1 MLPPSPPPGSALLF
15 PAARGRRRV
24 IPFSDGAT
32 LGVGERRR
40 PLTADPTHAE
50 KVARDDAHLR
60 SLGIK
65 PELRRTLGFLSNFA
79 VAFSYISVS
88 TGTFTNQAVAFG
100 VGGPAIFWAWPL
112 VILGQTFVALNF
124 AELSSHFPVAGSI
137 YQWSKRLSNKTLGWF
152 TGWIYFWAGVV
163 TVTAV
168 AATVPL
174 VLSTIQGWDL
184 ASPSPIGFLNMWQFV
199 GLAALLTTTLIN
211 IEGVRLLALLNNIGV
226 AAEILGMVVFALVLL
241 IFANHQSPAILFD
254 TSYTKDLAGGNYFAV
269 FLVGMFMALF
279 VVYGFDTAGTFG
291 EETVDAS
298 RQAPRGVLSAIWL
311 SGIVGAVFLLAVTL
325 SFRDIHKVIETGQA
339 AGFPIAD
346 TIKENLTFNLGFGTL
361 GDLYLFMILVAVYVC
376 TLAIQGATTRLM
388 FSMGRDRRLPFGAAW
403 GSVNPTF
410 RTPANAAIA
419 VGVLGALPLIL
430 MGATASI
437 YLAIAATGM
446 IYLSYILCNLGV
458 LIARTKGWPHRGA
471 WFSLGSWGTIINILA
486 LVWGTAMVINIGI
499 WTSPIFGDFGNELRN
514 LWSNPF
520 INTFLAFGTNAD
532 GKPNIL
538 TGLPAWPVFE
548 TLVGLVVIVGLI
560 YYLVAQ
566 RGREDRVEPD
576 VATGE
581 AVIA

>member
-1 MLPPSPPPGSALLF
+1 
-15 PAARGRRRV
+15 
-24 IPFSDGAT
+24 
-32 LGVGERRR
+32 
-40 PLTADPTHAE
+40 LTADSTRADQ
-50 KVARDDAHLR
+50 VARDDAHLR

-174 VLSTIQGWDL
+174 VLSTIMNFDL
-184 ASPSPIGFLNMWQFV
+184 ASASPIPFLDMWQFV

-226 AAEILGMVVFALVLL
+226 AAEIFGMVVFALILL
-241 IFANHQSPAILFD
+241 FFANHQSPAILFD
-254 TSYTKDLAGGNYFAV
+254 TSYTANLAPGAGYLPI

-311 SGIVGAVFLLAVTL
+311 SGLVGAIFLLAVTL
-325 SFRDIHKVIETGQA
+325 SFRDVAKTVATGQA
-339 AGFPIAD
+339 FGFPIAD
-346 TIKENLTFNLGFGTL
+346 TIKENLTFSFGFTDMGQ
-361 GDLYLFMILVAVYVC
+361 LYLIMILVAVYVC
-376 TLAIQGATTRLM
+376 TLAIQGATVRLM
-388 FSMGRDRRLPFGAAW
+388 FSMGRDRRLPFGGAW

-419 VGVLGALPLIL
+419 VGILGALPLVV
-430 MGATASI
+430 MGAGASI

-446 IYLSYILCNLGV
+446 IYLSYFLCNLGV
-458 LIARTKGWPHRGA
+458 FVARTRGWPHKGA
-471 WFSLGSWGTIINILA
+471 WFSLGSWGTVLNILA
-486 LVWGTAMVINIGI
+486 LIWGGVMVINIGI
-499 WTSPIFGDFGNELRN
+499 WTSPIFGVFGNDLRN
-514 LWSNPF
+514 TWSNPF
-520 INTFLAFGTNAD
+520 INTFLAFGKTAD
-532 GKPNIL
+532 GKANVL

-548 TLVGLVVIVGLI
+548 TLVGLVVVVGLI
-560 YYLVAQ
+560 YYLAVQ
-566 RGREDRVEPD
+566 RGREDRVEAD
-576 VATGE
+576 LATGE

>member
-1 MLPPSPPPGSALLF
+1 
-15 PAARGRRRV
+15 
-24 IPFSDGAT
+24 
-32 LGVGERRR
+32 
-40 PLTADPTHAE
+40 LTADPMQADQ
-50 KVARDDAHLR
+50 VARDDAHLR

-174 VLSTIQGWDL
+174 VLSSIMGFDL
-184 ASPSPIGFLNMWQFV
+184 ASDSPLGFLDMWQFV
-199 GLAALLTTTLIN
+199 GLTALLITTLIN

-226 AAEILGMVVFALVLL
+226 AAEILGMVVFALILL
-241 IFANHQSPAILFD
+241 FFANHQSPAILFD
-254 TSYTKDLAGGNYFAV
+254 TSYTNDLAGDGYLPV

-311 SGIVGAVFLLAVTL
+311 SGIVGAIFLLAVTL
-325 SFRDIHKVIETGQA
+325 SFRDVGAAVKLGQEF
-339 AGFPIAD
+339 GFPIAE
-346 TIKENLTFNLGFGTL
+346 TIKQNLTFSLGFTNV
-361 GDLYLFMILVAVYVC
+361 GDLYLVMILVAVFVC

-388 FSMGRDRRLPFGAAW
+388 FSMGRDRRLPFGGAW
-403 GSVNPTF
+403 GRVNPTF

-419 VGVLGALPLIL
+419 VGVLGAIPLIL

-458 LIARTKGWPHRGA
+458 FMARRKGWPHRGA
-471 WFSLGSWGTIINILA
+471 FFSLGSWGTTINVLA

-499 WTSPIFGDFGNELRN
+499 WTSPIFGVFGNDLRN
-514 LWSNPF
+514 TWSNPF
-520 INTFLAFGTNAD
+520 INTFLAFGKKAD
-532 GKPNIL
+532 GSANIL
-538 TGLPAWPVFE
+538 EGLPAWPVFE
-548 TLVGLVVIVGLI
+548 TLVLTVVIIGAI
-560 YYLVAQ
+560 YYFAVQ
-566 RGREDRVEPD
+566 RTREDRVEPD
-576 VATGE
+576 LATGE
-581 AVIA
+581 AIIA

>member
-1 MLPPSPPPGSALLF
+1 
-15 PAARGRRRV
+15 
-24 IPFSDGAT
+24 
-32 LGVGERRR
+32 
-40 PLTADPTHAE
+40 LTADPTHADQ
-50 KVARDDAHLR
+50 VARDDAHLR

-100 VGGPAIFWAWPL
+100 VGGPPIFWAWPL

-137 YQWSKRLSNKTLGWF
+137 YQWSKRLSHKTLGWF

-163 TVTAV
+163 TVSAV

-184 ASPSPIGFLNMWQFV
+184 NSASPLGFLDMWQFV
-199 GLAALLTTTLIN
+199 GLTALLTTTLIN
-211 IEGVRLLALLNNIGV
+211 VIGVRLLATVNNIGV
-226 AAEILGMVVFALVLL
+226 LAEILGMVVFALVLL
-241 IFANHQSPAILFD
+241 FFANHQSPAILFD
-254 TSYTKDLAGGNYFAV
+254 TSHTSGLANGNYFAV

-298 RQAPRGVLSAIWL
+298 RHAPRGVLSAIWL
-311 SGIVGAVFLLAVTL
+311 SGLVGAIFLLAVTL
-325 SFRDIHKVIETGQA
+325 SFKDVDASVKLGQA
-339 AGFPIAD
+339 FGFPIAD
-346 TIKENLTFNLGFGTL
+346 TIKSNLTFSLGFGTL
-361 GDLYLFMILVAVYVC
+361 GDLYLVVILIAVYVC
-376 TLAIQGATTRLM
+376 TLAIQGATVRLM
-388 FSMGRDRRLPFGAAW
+388 FSMGRDRRLPFGGAW
-403 GSVNPTF
+403 GQVSSTF

-419 VGVLGALPLIL
+419 VGVLGALPLAV
-430 MGATASI
+430 MSGNGSI

-446 IYLSYILCNLGV
+446 IYLSYILCNFGV
-458 LIARTKGWPHRGA
+458 LIARTRGWPHRGA

-499 WTSPIFGDFGNELRN
+499 WTSPIFGDFGNDLRN
-514 LWSNPF
+514 TWSNPF
-520 INTFLAFGTNAD
+520 INTFVAIGKNAE
-532 GKPNIL
+532 GKPNVL

-548 TLVGLVVIVGLI
+548 TLVIGVILVGLV

-566 RGREDRVEPD
+566 RGREDRVEAD

>member
-1 MLPPSPPPGSALLF
+1 M
-15 PAARGRRRV
+15 
-24 IPFSDGAT
+24 
-32 LGVGERRR
+32 
-40 PLTADPTHAE
+40 TADPMHADQ
-50 KVARDDAHLR
+50 VARDDAHLR

-184 ASPSPIGFLNMWQFV
+184 NSASPIGFLNMWQFV
-199 GLAALLTTTLIN
+199 GLLALLTTTLIN

-226 AAEILGMVVFALVLL
+226 AAEILGMVVFALILL
-241 IFANHQSPAILFD
+241 LFANHQSPSVLFETP
-254 TSYTKDLAGGNYFAV
+254 TSGLAGGNYFAV

-311 SGIVGAVFLLAVTL
+311 SGAVGAIFLLAVTL
-325 SFRDIHKVIETGQA
+325 SFRDVNKAIATGQA

-346 TIKENLTFNLGFGTL
+346 TIKENLTFAFPGGFTL
-361 GDLYLFMILVAVYVC
+361 GDLYLVMILVAVYVC
-376 TLAIQGATTRLM
+376 TLAIQGATVRLM
-388 FSMGRDRRLPFGAAW
+388 FSMGRDRRLPWGGAW

-446 IYLSYILCNLGV
+446 IYISYFLCNLGV
-458 LIARTKGWPHRGA
+458 LMARTRGWPHKGA
-471 WFSLGSWGTIINILA
+471 WFNLGAWGTILNILA
-486 LVWGTAMVINIGI
+486 LIWGGLMVINIGI
-499 WTSPIFGDFGNELRN
+499 WTSSIFGVFGNDLRN

-520 INTFLAFGTNAD
+520 INTFLAFGTTSD
-532 GKPNIL
+532 GKPNVL

-548 TLVGLVVIVGLI
+548 TLVGLVVLVGLA
-560 YYLVAQ
+560 YYLLVQ
-566 RGREDRVEPD
+566 RTREDRVEAD